1 MSDVQFFPKLT
12 KSKQKELSHLYFAI
26 DFLITTMPSDA
37 NPMTNGGANF
47 WDWGLIKV
55 EGKEFPAPYKHV
67 GYNWNNEEIEL
78 EPEYSAASNLLIW
91 LEMLYSYAEKQDAA
105 NSMMLLQCSK
115 AFEWL
120 LALDVDKFRSIMTAL
135 KKKCYENDAARRV
148 ID

>member
-1 MSDVQFFPKLT
+1 MSEVQFFPKLT
-12 KSKQKELSHLYFAI
+12 KLKQKELSHLYFAI

-91 LEMLYSYAEKQDAA
+91 LEMLYSKSKNKKGMD
-105 NSMMLLQCSK
+105 SLMLVQCSK
-115 AFEWL
+115 AFDWL
-120 LALDVDKFRSIMTAL
+120 QALSEDKFHSIMTAL

>member
-91 LEMLYSYAEKQDAA
+91 LDMLYRKSQNRKGMD
-105 NSMMLLQCSK
+105 SFTLLQCAK
-115 AFEWL
+115 AFDWL
-120 LALDVDKFRSIMTAL
+120 SALDEGKYHSIMTAL
-135 KKKCYENDAARRV
+135 KMKCYENDAARRV